1 MAIVRWNPFRDMMN
15 LRSEMNRLF
24 DDFRSESP
32 YESEGLTYSPWQP
45 AVDIYEDT
53 ESVII
58 KADLPDLDQKSVTLR
73 VENRNLLIKGERK
86 LEKEEKKENY
96 HRIERA
102 YGSFQRSFTLP
113 ETVDVEKI
121 SAETKNGVLSI
132 VLPKKPETKPKQIDI
147 KVS

>member
-1 MAIVRWNPFRDMMN
+1 MVT
-15 LRSEMNRLF
+15 LRQEMNRLF
-24 DDFRSESP
+24 DDTFFGESP
-32 YESEGLTYSPWQP
+32 FENEGLTYSPWQP

-58 KADLPDLDQKSVTLR
+58 KADLPDLDQKNVTVR
-73 VENRNLLIKGERK
+73 VENRNLLLKGERK

-96 HRIERA
+96 HRIERS

-121 SAETKNGVLSI
+121 FAETKNGVLTI